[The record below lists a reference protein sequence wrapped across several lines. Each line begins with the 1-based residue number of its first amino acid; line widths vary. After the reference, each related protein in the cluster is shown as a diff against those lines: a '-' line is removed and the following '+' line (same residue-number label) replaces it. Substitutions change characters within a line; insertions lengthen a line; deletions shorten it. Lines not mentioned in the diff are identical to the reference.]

1 MVHIKKLEVYGFKS
15 FGFRNT
21 VVHFEPGLVAITGP
35 NGSGKSN
42 ILDAI
47 MFAIGENSPKAMR
60 VDKFQSLFHDAQN
73 PSHRLIRVSITFD
86 NADRGIPMDEDTV
99 TLTREMEGQ
108 GGESQYLLNG
118 RKVSKTAIMELLE
131 VVLSAPNK
139 LNIVQQGMITRISEL
154 NSEERRKIIEDI
166 VGLSYFDE
174 KKAEALKQLDEAD
187 RRLEVAFA
195 RMGEIRKRIDE
206 LEAERNDQLR
216 YEQIGSELKRF
227 KAVQVSNNI
236 RTVRNKLATSA
247 QILEGNNQRT
257 AQLGKRIDELRE
269 EIEGLEAEKAKF
281 MEEVD
286 AANRAKAQVATRITA
301 VVLESERAKAMTGEA
316 QRRIAEIERRLPHI
330 ESGKQVIAR
339 RAEEAKAASA
349 GIKAAVE
356 QKRAELAVLRS
367 RLEGI
372 NADIE
377 RITAVIARRAGA
389 RQKLEGRARRLSSLK
404 NSIELAAARAEEKA
418 KTVAYKKT
426 AGEASA
432 AAMQAEVDSARRNIA
447 ELEQSLQSDGAR
459 LQDAVSLI
467 SALSAAKATL
477 EKELAGSAAL
487 LVRADSMA
495 TKLEERASV
504 ARHAMNEDF
513 AIAELTKEKDRF
525 GIRGIVHDLISWDK
539 EYERPVLAAG
549 SEWMKAFVVDNVE
562 SMIAVAAYAKEKKL
576 PRLRIIPLDVVNSFR
591 PQQQQQQAIRDAR
604 AADVNIVGSL
614 ADFVY
619 SDFEKLPAFLFADTI
634 VVRNSASA
642 YELALKGNRAVSVD
656 GELVEPAGGSMALDF
671 GSRFSDLTRAIML
684 GDSVE
689 ELRDMLS
696 KLSKTVEAKNAQLR
710 DATERLAAAE
720 SDKIKLELGIA
731 NSERRLQAEQELA
744 HAKEKALAELAAS
757 GQPLQQEAEALAQ
770 EMERHKRRLS
780 LIGQAISRVTERL
793 QRIDESAARAELA
806 ERNVERNQAV
816 RQADALNMEVNQL
829 VSSLGGMESRLE
841 SDQRQLAQMD
851 DESER
856 LSAEL
861 VQRKKQAEETAAR
874 SQALEAE
881 LKALRDQEQQIIDS
895 SGNSYGVLQEYERRI
910 KSLSEEERKL
920 SKENNILE
928 RESALLRKDVADLTA
943 QESRLVNDLLWL
955 GYKNLL
961 DTMDVELAIKE
972 LEKEYED
979 VKTRIN
985 LRADESYVQVMEGY
999 RGMSSRRNQL
1009 ETERNSI
1016 VSFIEQIVKEKKEMF
1031 MDAYTKVDGDI
1042 RSTFSRLTGGSA
1054 RLELENPDDVFA
1066 GGVMLLVAFPG
1077 KVARESTAL
1086 SGGEK
1091 TITATVFLL
1100 ALQSLKPSP
1109 FYLMDEV
1116 DAHLDAQN
1124 TERLSKILTERSKGS
1139 QIIMVTLKDATV
1151 ARATLIY
1158 GVYPRQ
1164 GVSQVVKYRNPGQ
1177 VPLAQINS
1185 NSSTAEGG

>member
-1 MVHIKKLEVYGFKS
+1 LVHIKKLEVYGFKS

-21 VVHFEPGLVAITGP
+21 VVHFEKGLVAITGP

-73 PSHRLIRVSITFD
+73 PSHRLIRVSVSFD
-86 NADRGIPMDEDTV
+86 NLDRGIPMDEDTV

-108 GGESQYLLNG
+108 TGESQYLLNG

-216 YEQIGSELKRF
+216 YEQIGAELKRF
-227 KAVQVSNNI
+227 KAVQLSNNI
-236 RTVRNKLATSA
+236 RTVRSKLATST
-247 QILEGNNQRT
+247 QILDGNNQRSSQLT
-257 AQLGKRIDELRE
+257 ARVDELRQQ
-269 EIEGLEAEKAKF
+269 IETLETEKAKF

-286 AANRAKAQVATRITA
+286 AANRAKAQISTKITA
-301 VVLESERAKAMTGEA
+301 AVHESERSKAMVGES
-316 QRRIAEIERRLPHI
+316 QRRIAEIERRLPQI
-330 ESGKQVIAR
+330 ESGKQAIVQ
-339 RAEEAKAASA
+339 RAEEMKAEAEKLRASA
-349 GIKAAVE
+349 GRKKVD
-356 QKRAELAVLRS
+356 LA
-367 RLEGI
+367 RLKTDLDGI

-377 RITAVIARRAGA
+377 KVTGIIARYSVA
-389 RQKLEGRARRLSSLK
+389 RQKLESRLKRLSSLK
-404 NSIELAAARAEEKA
+404 ASIELAAARIEEKA
-418 KTVAYKKT
+418 KTNAYKKD
-426 AGEASA
+426 AQESA
-432 AAMQAEVDSARRNIA
+432 VA
-447 ELEQSLQSDGAR
+447 SLQSEVDATKRRISELDQSLGR
-459 LQDAVSLI
+459 DRVLLQETIQQINSLAE
-467 SALSAAKATL
+467 SRASL

-487 LVRADSMA
+487 LAKADSMA
-495 TKLEERASV
+495 TKFEERASV
-504 ARHAMNEDF
+504 AKHAMNEDF
-513 AIAELTKEKDRF
+513 AIAELGKEKERF
-525 GIRGIVHDLISWDK
+525 GIKGIVHDLLKWDK
-539 EYERPVLAAG
+539 NYERPVLAAG
-549 SEWMKAFVVDNVE
+549 SEWMKAFVVEDVK
-562 SMIAVAAYAKEKKL
+562 SMIAIAAYAKEKKL
-576 PRLRIIPLDVVNSFR
+576 PRLRVIPLDIVSRYKAR
-591 PQQQQQQAIRDAR
+591 PSGDAR
-604 AADVNIVGSL
+604 RDVNVVGSL

-619 SDFEKLPAFLFADTI
+619 CEYEKLPEFLFSDTL
-634 VVRNSASA
+634 VVRNSSSA
-642 YELALKGNRAVSVD
+642 YMLARQGYRAVSVE
-656 GELVEPAGGSMALDF
+656 GELFEPTGGSMALDF
-671 GSRFSDLTRAIML
+671 GSRFSDLTKAIIL

-689 ELRDMLS
+689 GLRDMLS
-696 KLSKTVEAKNAQLR
+696 KLAKTVEKKNAQLR
-710 DATERLAAAE
+710 ETTERLSASE
-720 SDKIKLELGIA
+720 SEKIKLELNIA
-731 NSERRLQAEQELA
+731 NNANKIASETEVARS
-744 HAKEKALAELAAS
+744 KEKMLAELGSTIGALLS
-757 GQPLQQEAEALAQ
+757 EAGALELELA
-770 EMERHKRRLS
+770 RHRRRLE
-780 LIGQAISRVTERL
+780 LIAPTIEKVSARL
-793 QRIDESAARAELA
+793 RGIDESSARAELA
-806 ERNVERNQAV
+806 GKNVDRNHVLKQV
-816 RQADALNMEVNQL
+816 DALSIELSQITN
-829 VSSLGGMESRLE
+829 SLGGIESRME
-841 SDQRQLAQMD
+841 FDSRQLSQMD
-851 DESER
+851 EERDR
-856 LSAEL
+856 LSLEL
-861 VQRKKQAEETAAR
+861 VQKKKQAEEM
-874 SQALEAE
+874 QAKSATLETE

-895 SGNSYGVLQEYERRI
+895 SGNAYGVLQEYERKI
-910 KSLSEEERKL
+910 KGLSEEERRL
-920 SKENNILE
+920 SKENNVIE
-928 RESALLRKDVADLTA
+928 RESALLRKDISDLTA
-943 QESRLVNDLLWL
+943 QESRLANDLVWL

-961 DTMDVELAIKE
+961 DPMDVDLALKE
-972 LEKEYED
+972 LGDEYEA
-979 VKTRIN
+979 VKQRIN

-1031 MDAYTKVDGDI
+1031 MEAYTKVDSDI
-1042 RSTFSRLTGGSA
+1042 RNTFSSLTGGTA

-1124 TERLSKILTERSKGS
+1124 TERLSKILTERSQNS
-1139 QIIMVTLKDATV
+1139 QIIMVTLKDSTV
-1151 ARATLIY
+1151 AKATLIY

-1164 GVSQVVKYRNPGQ
+1164 GVSNVVKYRNPGQ
-1177 VPLAQINS
+1177 VPLAQINNNNNS
-1185 NSSTAEGG
+1185 SSTAEGN